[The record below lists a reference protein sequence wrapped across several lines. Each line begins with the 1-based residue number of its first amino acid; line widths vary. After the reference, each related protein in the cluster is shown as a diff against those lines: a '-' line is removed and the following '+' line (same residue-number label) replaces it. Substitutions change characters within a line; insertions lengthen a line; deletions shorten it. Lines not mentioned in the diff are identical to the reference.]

1 MKYYAI
7 KNGKTPG
14 IYTSW
19 DQAKAQVHGYK
30 GAVYKSFRT
39 KEEAENYMIDNNI
52 EDKIISSHEEGE
64 AIVYVDGSYS
74 KDKTYSYGYV
84 IIDGEEETKGSKR
97 FDDPRY
103 QDYRNVAGEV
113 LGTMAAIDRAIELGY
128 EKIYLHYDYT
138 GIRHWALEEW
148 KANNILTQRY
158 RDYFDMIK
166 DKIEVVFVKVD
177 AHTGVKYNEMVDKLA
192 KDAKI

>member
-7 KNGKTPG
+7 KNGRTPG

-30 GAVYKSFRT
+30 GAVYKSFKT
-39 KEEAENYMIDNNI
+39 KEEAENYMIDNNTKN
-52 EDKIISSHEEGE
+52 KIISAHEEGE

-97 FDDPRY
+97 FDDPIY

-113 LGTMAAIDRAIELGY
+113 LGTMAAIDKATQMGF

-138 GIRHWALEEW
+138 GIRHWALKEW

-158 RDYFDMIK
+158 RDYFDTIK

-177 AHTGVKYNEMVDKLA
+177 AHTGVEYNEMVDKLA

>member
-30 GAVYKSFRT
+30 GAVYKSFKT
-39 KEEAENYMIDNNI
+39 KEEAENYMIDNNT
-52 EDKIISSHEEGE
+52 EDKIISVHEDGE

-138 GIRHWALEEW
+138 GIRHWALKEW

-158 RDYFDMIK
+158 RDYFDTIK

-177 AHTGVKYNEMVDKLA
+177 AHTGIKYNEMVDKLA